1 MVSGQQIS
9 ALTTTKEHLE
19 TSNQNGDPGHVVVII
34 SYIISY
40 IYNAFVNNPKKRR
53 LAMLLCMCT
62 IYGGIPAIDKKAPV
76 AFNKV
81 YDGHF
86 NFSCQKGN
94 QYIGQSP
101 DPRI

>member
-1 MVSGQQIS
+1 
-9 ALTTTKEHLE
+9 
-19 TSNQNGDPGHVVVII
+19 
-34 SYIISY
+34 
-40 IYNAFVNNPKKRR
+40 
-53 LAMLLCMCT
+53 MLLCMCT

-94 QYIGQSP
+94 QYIGQSLL
-101 DPRI
+101 